1 MSVIPT
7 KKNLEKVYLFAI
19 TAVIIVISGSFL
31 RCVFFTK
38 DKGILSEDHE
48 SYKYRQVIGREVFF
62 DRESIEEYLEWLNKN
77 DPVGFKNLMALKSH
91 NPRDFEQNLID
102 GIRFKAW
109 LEKAPVLYPFKYPQI
124 KKKLK
129 MERRLKVLSW
139 QIRYEFKND
148 EENTQAALEEMKTLM
163 TELFEII
170 QEEKRAKAKEEIKL
184 SRLLK
189 EINDQR
195 GLHKEEIVSGI
206 LEELIKDEK
215 EVDNIYNWEIFFIGD
230 SHQLQSRP
238 PH

>member
-1 MSVIPT
+1 MANITT
-7 KKNLEKVYLFAI
+7 KNKREKVYIIILTVFV
-19 TAVIIVISGSFL
+19 AVIFILSI

-48 SYKYRQVIGREVFF
+48 SYKYRQVIGREIAF

-91 NPRDFEQNLID
+91 NPRDFELNLRD
-102 GIRFKAW
+102 GIRFKVW
-109 LEKAPVLYPFKYPQI
+109 LENAQVLYPFKYTQI
-124 KKKLK
+124 EKKLNT
-129 MERRLKVLSW
+129 ERRLKTLSW

-148 EENTQAALEEMKTLM
+148 EKRSQTALEEMKTLM

-170 QEEKRAKAKEEIKL
+170 QEEKRTKAREKIKL

-206 LEELIKDEK
+206 LEELIWDEK

-230 SHQLQSRP
+230 SHQLPHPP